1 MTTPTPRLLPLASD
15 GCGCCAPSAPPA
27 ATSDP
32 AMTIADATPNP
43 LATYQVEGL
52 ACGHRAGRVTEAIR
66 VLPFVDDAQ
75 VDLAVGGV
83 STVTVTGAPSPE
95 EVRQAIEEA
104 GYIVLVS

>member
-52 ACGHRAGRVTEAIR
+52 ACGHCAGRVTEAIR

-83 STVTVTGAPSPE
+83 KPRWPYP
-95 EVRQAIEEA
+95 R
-104 GYIVLVS
+104 

>member
-1 MTTPTPRLLPLASD
+1 
-15 GCGCCAPSAPPA
+15 
-27 ATSDP
+27 
-32 AMTIADATPNP
+32 
-43 LATYQVEGL
+43 
-52 ACGHRAGRVTEAIR
+52 
-66 VLPFVDDAQ
+66 